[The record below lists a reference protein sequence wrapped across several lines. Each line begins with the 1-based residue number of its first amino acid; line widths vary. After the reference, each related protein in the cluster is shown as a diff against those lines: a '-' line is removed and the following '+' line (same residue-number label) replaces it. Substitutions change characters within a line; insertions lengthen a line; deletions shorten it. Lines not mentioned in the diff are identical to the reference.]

1 MAESVEIRKHCSV
14 FEEVV
19 VHIQGFLWAGT
30 QSDALVQ
37 GQTWVDGFKSQEG
50 TTELTWW
57 QN

>member
-1 MAESVEIRKHCSV
+1 MAEGVEIRKHCSV

-30 QSDALVQ
+30 QSDALAQ

-50 TTELTWW
+50 TTELT
-57 QN
+57 